1 MRLRY
6 ALAFPFLILALL
18 ICALSSSLRY
28 PAHPT
33 EKDKDK
39 LALTPPM
46 GWNSWNRFGC
56 DINEQLI
63 REMADAMVSSG
74 MKDVGYVY
82 VNIDDCWMAPAR
94 DAEGNLQADPE
105 RFPGGIKALADYVH
119 SRGLKLGIYSSAG
132 TKTCQGY
139 PASLDHEVEDAKKFA
154 EWGVDYLKYDNCYNQ
169 GRDAVERYRK
179 MSQALDAAGRPLVFS
194 ICEWGRNRPWLWAP
208 EIGNLWRTTGDI
220 RNSWESVMYILDQQ
234 VGLSKYACPGA
245 WNDPDMLQVGNG
257 GMTTTEDRAHFSLW
271 CILAAPLLAGNDLR
285 HMTEVTREI
294 LTNEEVIAV
303 DQDPAGIQGYK
314 IRDEGDHEVW
324 VKPLENGDYAV
335 ALLNRG
341 EDSAFIAVRAEE
353 IGMSQAPRY
362 VVRSLWAHKEEIT
375 GGRIEARVP
384 SHGVA
389 IYRVYSPTRHR

>member
-6 ALAFPFLILALL
+6 ALALPFLIWFLFSA
-18 ICALSSSLRY
+18 LRY
-28 PAHPT
+28 PTHPT
-33 EKDKDK
+33 DKDK

-56 DINEQLI
+56 DIDEKLI
-63 REMADAMVSSG
+63 RKMADAMVASG
-74 MKDVGYVY
+74 MKDVGYIY
-82 VNIDDCWMAPAR
+82 VNIDDCWMAGTR
-94 DAEGNLQADPE
+94 DVQGNLQADPE
-105 RFPGGIKALADYVH
+105 RFPSGIKALADYVH
-119 SRGLKLGIYSSAG
+119 GKGLKLGIYSSAG

-139 PASLDHEVEDAKKFA
+139 PASLDHEVKDAEKFA

-169 GRDAVERYRK
+169 GQDAVERYGK
-179 MSQALDAAGRPLVFS
+179 MREALDAAGRPIIFS
-194 ICEWGRNRPWLWAP
+194 ICEWGQNRPWLWAP

-234 VGLSKYACPGA
+234 VGLSKYARPGA

-271 CILAAPLLAGNDLR
+271 CILAAPLLAGNDQR
-285 HMTEVTREI
+285 HMTEVTRET

-303 DQDPAGIQGYK
+303 NQDPAGTQGYK

-324 VKPLENGDYAV
+324 VKSLESGDYAV

-341 EDSAFIAVRAEE
+341 EKPAFIAIRAEE
-353 IGMSQAPRY
+353 IGMPEASRY
-362 VVRSLWAHKEEIT
+362 VVRDLWAHKEEVT
-375 GGRIEARVP
+375 GGRIGARVP

-389 IYRVYSPTRHR
+389 MFRVHAPSMRQ

>member
-1 MRLRY
+1 MKLRY
-6 ALAFPFLILALL
+6 ALAFPLL
-18 ICALSSSLRY
+18 IWFLLSAMPY
-28 PAHPT
+28 PTQPT
-33 EKDKDK
+33 DKDK

-56 DINEQLI
+56 DINEKLI
-63 REMADAMVSSG
+63 KDMADAMVSSG
-74 MKDVGYVY
+74 MKDVGYIY
-82 VNIDDCWMAPAR
+82 VNLDDCWMAPTR

-105 RFPGGIKALADYVH
+105 RFPNGIKALADYVH

-139 PASLDHEVEDAKKFA
+139 PASLNHEFEDARKFA

-169 GRDAVERYRK
+169 GRDAVDRYRK
-179 MSQALDAAGRPLVFS
+179 MRQALDAAGRPIVFG
-194 ICEWGRNRPWLWAP
+194 ICEWGQNRPWLWAP

-220 RNSWESVMYILDQQ
+220 RNSWESVMDILDQQ
-234 VGLSKYACPGA
+234 VGLSKYARPGT

-294 LTNEEVIAV
+294 LTNEEVIGV
-303 DQDPAGIQGYK
+303 GQNPAGIQGYK

-341 EDSAFIAVRAEE
+341 EERAFIAVRAEE
-353 IGMSQAPRY
+353 IGMPEASRY
-362 VVRSLWAHKEEIT
+362 VMRDLWAHKEEIT
-375 GGRIEARVP
+375 GGRIGARVP

-389 IYRVYSPTRHR
+389 VFRVYSPTRHR